1 MDVFKINTSA
11 WGEEDFYLMTSLNE
25 EQVKKVIQPMVDYE
39 RENYI
44 LYDNE
49 DYVSALQSKYP
60 KATIVMYHDFE
71 TINF

>member
-1 MDVFKINTSA
+1 MEVFKINTSA
-11 WGEEDFYLMTSLNE
+11 WGEEDFYLMTTLSD

-39 RENYI
+39 RENEI

-49 DYVSALQSKYP
+49 DYVSALQGKYP
-60 KATIVMYHDFE
+60 KATIVMYQDFE

>member
-1 MDVFKINTSA
+1 MEVFKINTSA
-11 WGEEDFYLMTSLNE
+11 WGEEDFYLMTTLSD

-39 RENYI
+39 RENEI

-60 KATIVMYHDFE
+60 KATIVMYQDFE